1 MLVKVLL
8 WRKQGIKILVKANV
22 PVLIKISILQQQ
34 QNILVFFP
42 KFETIS
48 CHKIGW
54 MGAQLPNPSE
64 CKSSYRSS
72 RTRCSIKKVF
82 LNISQKQKNHLCQRL
97 FLNKFEGWGLQ
108 LYKEN
113 LTQMFSCEFCETSI
127 LLLSLNIFVSLD
139 NLSSTFNGGE
149 LRRIP

>member
-1 MLVKVLL
+1 
-8 WRKQGIKILVKANV
+8 
-22 PVLIKISILQQQ
+22 
-34 QNILVFFP
+34 
-42 KFETIS
+42 
-48 CHKIGW
+48 
-54 MGAQLPNPSE
+54 MGAHLPNPSE

-72 RTRCSIKKVF
+72 HTKCSIKKVF
-82 LNISQKQKNHLCQRL
+82 LNISQKQKKHLCQRL
-97 FLNKFEGWGLQ
+97 FLNKFEGCGLQ

-149 LRRIP
+149 LKRIQ